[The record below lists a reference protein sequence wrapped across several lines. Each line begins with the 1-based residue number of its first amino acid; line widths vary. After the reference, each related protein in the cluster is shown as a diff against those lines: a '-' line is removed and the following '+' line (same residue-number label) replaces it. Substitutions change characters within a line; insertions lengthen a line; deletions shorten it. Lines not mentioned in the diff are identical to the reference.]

1 MLNKLIYASTFL
13 TTIVVCC
20 SLTLYSTITPDNAY
34 GIYTPDKETGKC
46 KVNYRDMDDT
56 LIDYTID
63 MLKDDK
69 DVHCEN

>member
-1 MLNKLIYASTFL
+1 M
-13 TTIVVCC
+13 
-20 SLTLYSTITPDNAY
+20 YSFITSDNPY